1 MTLFITILLPYYGV
15 LLPNYNDDDIYAVT
29 IYYQIGN
36 VLLKCLVTIM
46 LFIEI
51 YSSINKIK

>member
-1 MTLFITILLPYYGV
+1 MTLFITI

-51 YSSINKIK
+51 YFSIHNNKIN